1 MTKIR
6 AAITGIHSWVPEY
19 RLTNTELS
27 RMVDTSDEWIM
38 QRVGIKERRI
48 LKGEGMGTSDL
59 GANAVA
65 GLLEKTNTSPDEI
78 ELVIC
83 ATVTPDMA
91 FPATANIISDKAGIR
106 NAFSFDLGAACSGF
120 LFALQTGASYIE
132 TGRYK
137 KVIVVGAD
145 KMSSITDYT
154 DRTTC
159 PLFGDGAGAVLL
171 EPTYEEYGIMD
182 YIFHTDGSGRKF
194 LHLKA
199 GGSLKPASH
208 ETVEAREHYI
218 YQEGQSVF
226 KFAVVNMAD
235 VAAEIMERNNLK
247 AEDIA
252 WLVPHQA
259 NLRIIDATG
268 RRMGLPPEKV
278 MINIQNYGNT
288 TAATIPLC
296 LSDYESQLKKGD
308 KLILAAFGGGFTW
321 GSIYLKWAIGPEQK

>member
-1 MTKIR
+1 MGKIR
-6 AAITGIHSWVPEY
+6 AAITGIHAWVPEY
-19 RLTNTELS
+19 RLTNYELS
-27 RMVDTSDEWIM
+27 KMVDTSDEWIM

-48 LKGEGMGTSDL
+48 LKGEGLGSSDL
-59 GANAVA
+59 GEQAVK
-65 GLLEKTNTSPDEI
+65 GLLEKTGTSPDDI
-78 ELVIC
+78 ELLIC

-91 FPATANIISDKAGIR
+91 FPATANIISDKAGIK
-106 NAFSFDLGAACSGF
+106 NAFSFDLNAACSGF

-145 KMSSITDYT
+145 KMSAITDYT
-154 DRTTC
+154 DRTSC
-159 PLFGDGAGAVLL
+159 PLFGDAAGAVLL
-171 EPTYEEYGIMD
+171 EPAKERNGIMD
-182 YIFHTDGSGRKF
+182 YIFHTDGSGQKY
-194 LHLKA
+194 LHMKA
-199 GGSLKPASH
+199 GGSVKPASH
-208 ETVEAREHYI
+208 ETVDAREHYI

-226 KFAVVNMAD
+226 KFAVINMAD
-235 VAAEIMERNNLK
+235 VAVEIMERNKLK
-247 AEDIA
+247 SDDIA

-296 LSDYESQLKKGD
+296 LWEYEKKLKKGD
-308 KLILAAFGGGFTW
+308 KIILAAFGGGFTW
-321 GSIYLKWAIGPEQK
+321 GSIYVKWAYNPE